1 MTSVAREE
9 EAAFDLGLRCST
21 LPGRKRGGGE
31 CERCPRRAEPSG
43 VDIALRDL
51 RGRNLVGVREI
62 NRETGRGWRCQLQP
76 PSLPGRDRAGS
87 NDSNRKGCTPLAP
100 GRMEE
105 FCAFNGS
112 AYPWDWNQ
120 KWHIWDSSHTRCLL
134 NTILVWIPC
143 AYLWLLFPF
152 YFLYLRQNGR
162 GYIRMSHLFKAK
174 MAFGFVLI
182 LFCFCKLFFTLWEIN
197 QGIRRLP
204 AFLLGPA
211 VLGIT
216 LVLVVFLIQ
225 YERTKG
231 VQSSGVLIVF
241 WLLSLLAAVVPFWS
255 NLQNA
260 LQEGT
265 SVGTFYHV
273 ASYIYF
279 TLVLVELITFCL
291 VDQPPFFNESLHD
304 INPCPEIS
312 ASFFSKI
319 TFWWLSGLILKGCRK
334 PLELEDLWSLT
345 KENTSAEI
353 VSHLEREW
361 RKGCDRL
368 QRDTEHVTFH
378 HQQTGA
384 SLTYPEET
392 QALMELRPEQS
403 KARLLLGTLW
413 RVFGAYFLLGTLSLV
428 ICDVFLFSIPKTLS
442 LFLEFMK
449 DTEAQVWKGYFYAAL
464 LFLLACVQ
472 TLFEQRYMYMC
483 CLLGMRLKT
492 AVLGL
497 VYRKILLLTN
507 ATKRTVTAGEIVNLV
522 SVDVQKLMDL
532 IIYFNGIW
540 LAPVRIII
548 CFIFLWQILGPSALS
563 GIIVFF
569 LVLPLNFLIAKRRSQ
584 FQVEQMKHKDK
595 RARLTNE
602 MLSEMRTVKLHV
614 WEEAFSE
621 KVLSFRERELGALK
635 ASQVLFSLSLSSFHS
650 STFLV
655 AFIVFAVYTSIDE
668 KNVLDAERA
677 FVALTL
683 IHILNTAHSF
693 LPFCINAAV
702 QAKVSLNRLAAFL
715 SLQEMDPDYMDK
727 STTTNFRDCI
737 QVKNGTFAWS
747 KESSPCL
754 KSINLSVPK
763 GCLLA
768 IVGQVGAGKSSLLS
782 SLIGEMEKLDGY
794 VSLKGSVAYVPQQAW
809 IQNATVKNNITFG
822 QELDESWYNIVVDA
836 CALQPDFDNLPAG
849 SNTEIGEKGINLSG
863 GQKQRLCLARAVYKK
878 ASVYLLDDPLSA
890 VDASVGQHIFE
901 NIIGPDGLLKDRTR
915 VVVTNAIAI
924 LSQVDKIVV
933 LVDGEISEA
942 GPYHELLQRNGDFAD
957 FLRSHRR
964 AGYDGSHNS
973 EETDNS
979 SISRNIPSE
988 EQLCRPGKAA
998 NHRGG
1003 PKVANANCMNDK
1015 TLKEAS
1021 KLTETDRRQTGRVN
1035 INVYLDYL
1043 RAVGPPLCF
1052 YIILLLISQQ
1062 AASFCRGYWLS
1073 LWADDPVVNGTQQH
1087 GGLRLGVFGVLGLAQ
1102 ALGKFGATSSVL
1114 LGGVM
1119 ASRHLFLQLLRNVV
1133 RCPLSFFEQT
1143 PIGNLLNRFSKD
1155 MDAIDAEIPD
1165 KLKSVLGFL
1174 FTLLEIYAVIIVV
1187 TPIATVVIAPLTVIY
1202 VCFQSY
1208 YVSTSCQLK
1217 RLESSGHSP
1226 IYSHFSET
1234 FQGGHVIRAFGE
1246 QRRFILQNDAR
1257 VDISQRA
1264 RVPAIV
1270 ADRWLA
1276 TNLEFLGSVV
1286 VLLAV
1291 ILAVDGKNHL
1301 SPGIVGFSVSYAL
1314 QVTGILNWIVRSWSD
1329 VENNIVSVER
1339 VREYSVTPKEAP
1351 WILDSNSLSNTW
1363 PADGRIEFRDYG
1375 LKYQPISDFVLKNIN
1390 ITINQQEKI
1399 GIAGRTGA
1407 GKSSLA
1413 MGLLRL
1419 VEAAQGQ
1426 ILIDGINIADLGLH
1440 ELRKRIT
1447 FIPQDPVLLSGS
1459 LRLNLDPLNRRSDED
1474 IWAALGLVLLKD
1486 FVLELPDQ
1494 LNHQCSEG
1502 GGNLSVGQKH
1512 LLCLAR
1518 AFLQKS
1524 RIVVLDEAT
1533 AGIDLE
1539 TDDLIQSAIKM
1550 QFKDCTVLTI
1560 AHRISTIMDCTRQ
1573 FN

>member
-1021 KLTETDRRQTGRVN
+1021 KLTETDRRQTGR
-1035 INVYLDYL
+1035 
-1043 RAVGPPLCF
+1043 
-1052 YIILLLISQQ
+1052 
-1062 AASFCRGYWLS
+1062 
-1073 LWADDPVVNGTQQH
+1073 
-1087 GGLRLGVFGVLGLAQ
+1087 
-1102 ALGKFGATSSVL
+1102 
-1114 LGGVM
+1114 
-1119 ASRHLFLQLLRNVV
+1119 
-1133 RCPLSFFEQT
+1133 
-1143 PIGNLLNRFSKD
+1143 
-1155 MDAIDAEIPD
+1155 
-1165 KLKSVLGFL
+1165 
-1174 FTLLEIYAVIIVV
+1174 
-1187 TPIATVVIAPLTVIY
+1187 
-1202 VCFQSY
+1202 SY

-1560 AHRISTIMDCTRQ
+1560 AHRISTIMDCTRILVLENGQ
-1573 FN
+1573 IAEFDTPNNLVAQKKIFYRLVEESGLVRS

>member
-1021 KLTETDRRQTGRVN
+1021 KLTETDRRQTGRV
-1035 INVYLDYL
+1035 
-1043 RAVGPPLCF
+1043 
-1052 YIILLLISQQ
+1052 
-1062 AASFCRGYWLS
+1062 
-1073 LWADDPVVNGTQQH
+1073 
-1087 GGLRLGVFGVLGLAQ
+1087 
-1102 ALGKFGATSSVL
+1102 
-1114 LGGVM
+1114 
-1119 ASRHLFLQLLRNVV
+1119 
-1133 RCPLSFFEQT
+1133 
-1143 PIGNLLNRFSKD
+1143 
-1155 MDAIDAEIPD
+1155 
-1165 KLKSVLGFL
+1165 
-1174 FTLLEIYAVIIVV
+1174 
-1187 TPIATVVIAPLTVIY
+1187 
-1202 VCFQSY
+1202 
-1208 YVSTSCQLK
+1208 
-1217 RLESSGHSP
+1217 
-1226 IYSHFSET
+1226 
-1234 FQGGHVIRAFGE
+1234 
-1246 QRRFILQNDAR
+1246 
-1257 VDISQRA
+1257 
-1264 RVPAIV
+1264 
-1270 ADRWLA
+1270 
-1276 TNLEFLGSVV
+1276 
-1286 VLLAV
+1286 
-1291 ILAVDGKNHL
+1291 
-1301 SPGIVGFSVSYAL
+1301 
-1314 QVTGILNWIVRSWSD
+1314 TGILNWIVRSWSD

-1560 AHRISTIMDCTRQ
+1560 AHRISTIMDCTRILVLENGQ
-1573 FN
+1573 IAEFDTPNNLVAQKKIFYRLVEESGLVRS